1 MFNTIEKLI
10 TVRNLKPKKKEG
22 FLKVIS
28 IFSFLGIMLG
38 VATLIIV
45 MSVMNGF
52 RTELTD
58 KILGFNPHITIK
70 PYTNNVSQ
78 DFYLNIRNEYKSSNI
93 IKTFSSEAV
102 IMMNDKAKGVLVR
115 GIDTNQIDE
124 IKLFN
129 NNNIID
135 GTILNFKQNTVVIG
149 KQLAIELG
157 VVVGDR
163 INIVSSTSSST
174 LLGLVPKQ
182 SVYKIVSVFS
192 SGLYDYDRNV
202 VFFTINDSFSFFEK
216 SEKDIVLEMYVKD
229 PLNADK
235 YKGEIQRKNPNLFVT
250 SWSDLNKSFLSA
262 LKVERNVMFL
272 ILTLIIIVAA
282 FNIISG
288 LTILIK
294 NKTKE
299 IAILKAL
306 GLSKKS
312 IIKSFFLTGFLIGL
326 MATIAGVLLGIIFSI
341 YIEEIRQFLSSVFN
355 LQIFPEDVYFLDKMP
370 SEISV
375 NSVLLISIFS
385 IFISSLASFFPSLV
399 VTKIE
404 PIKAL
409 KYE

>member
-1 MFNTIEKLI
+1 MFTTIEKLI
-10 TVRNLKPKKKEG
+10 TTRNLKPKKKEG

-38 VATLIIV
+38 VSTLIIV

-52 RTELTD
+52 RTELTE
-58 KILGFNPHITIK
+58 KILGFNSHITIK
-70 PYTNNVSQ
+70 PYSNNISEE
-78 DFYLNIRNEYKSSNI
+78 FYSNLQEEYKEAKI
-93 IKTFSSEAV
+93 IKVYNGEAV
-102 IMMNDKAKGVLVR
+102 VMMSDSAKGVIIR
-115 GIDTNQIDE
+115 GIDPDKIEKIDFF
-124 IKLFN
+124 KK
-129 NNNIID
+129 NIID
-135 GTILNFKQNTVVIG
+135 GKLSNFVDGTIVLG

-157 VVVGDR
+157 VVVGDK
-163 INIVSSTSSST
+163 INIMSSSSVST
-174 LLGLVPKQ
+174 LLGAIPKQ
-182 SVYKIVSVFS
+182 SSYKIAAVFS
-192 SGLYDYDRNV
+192 SGLYEFDRNV
-202 VFFTINDSFSFFEK
+202 AFFNLEDSLSFFEK
-216 SEKDIVLEMYVKD
+216 TVDDINLEIFLKN

-235 YKGEIQRKNPNLFVT
+235 YKKEIQTKNSDFYVN

-299 IAILKAL
+299 IAILKSL

-312 IIKSFFLTGFLIGL
+312 IVKSFFLTGFLIGFF
-326 MATIAGVLLGIIFSI
+326 ATTVGVIFGIIFSI
-341 YIEEIRQFLSSVFN
+341 YIEEIRQFLSATLN
-355 LQIFPEDVYFLDKMP
+355 LQIFPEDIYFLNEMP
-370 SEISV
+370 SEINIS
-375 NSVLLISIFS
+375 SILSISIFS
-385 IFISSLASFFPSLV
+385 IVITMLASLFPSLA

>member
-1 MFNTIEKLI
+1 MFTTVEKLI
-10 TVRNLKPKKKEG
+10 TTRNLKPKKKEG

-52 RTELTD
+52 RTELTE

-70 PYTNNVSQ
+70 PYSNSITEN
-78 DFYLNIRNEYKSSNI
+78 FYLDLKNKYKKAKIVKSLYGEGVIITSN
-93 IKTFSSEAV
+93 T
-102 IMMNDKAKGVLVR
+102 AKGVLVR
-115 GIDTNQIDE
+115 GINKNQIKELD
-124 IKLFN
+124 LFQ
-129 NNNIID
+129 NNIID
-135 GTILNFKQNTVVIG
+135 GEISNFNNGRIIIG
-149 KQLAIELG
+149 KHLAIELG
-157 VVVGDR
+157 VVVGDK
-163 INIVSSTSSST
+163 INLMSSTSSPS
-174 LLGLVPKQ
+174 LFGMVPKQ
-182 SVYKIVSVFS
+182 SSYKIISVFS
-192 SGLYDYDRNV
+192 SGLYEYDKNV
-202 VFFTINDSFSFFEK
+202 IFFNLNDSLSFFEK
-216 SEKDIVLEMYVKD
+216 TNDDINLDIYLKD
-229 PLNADK
+229 PLNADV
-235 YKGEIQRKNPNLFVT
+235 YKNEIQEINPGLFVS
-250 SWSDLNKSFLSA
+250 SWSDQNKSFLSA

-312 IIKSFFLTGFLIGL
+312 IVKSFFLTGFIIGL
-326 MATIAGVLLGIIFSI
+326 TATIAGVILGVTFSI

-355 LQIFPEDVYFLDKMP
+355 LQIFPEDVYFLDEMP
-370 SEISV
+370 SEINAKSIL
-375 NSVLLISIFS
+375 SISLFS
-385 IFISSLASFFPSLV
+385 IVVTSLASLFPSFAV
-399 VTKIE
+399 AKVE

>member
-10 TVRNLKPKKKEG
+10 TIRNLKPKKKEG
-22 FLKVIS
+22 FLKIIS

-52 RTELTD
+52 RTELTN

-70 PYTNNVSQ
+70 PYNESISD
-78 DFYLNIRNEYKSSNI
+78 DFYSNIKNNYENAKI

-102 IMMNDKAKGVLVR
+102 IMMNDTAKGVLIR
-115 GIDTNQIDE
+115 GIDTDQIDE
-124 IKLFN
+124 IDLFN
-129 NNNIID
+129 RNIID
-135 GTILNFKQNTVVIG
+135 GKISNFQNGTVVIG

-163 INIVSSTSSST
+163 INILSSTSSST
-174 LLGLVPKQ
+174 MLGLVPKQ
-182 SVYKIVSVFS
+182 SLYKIVSVFS
-192 SGLYDYDRNV
+192 SGLYDYDRNII
-202 VFFTINDSFSFFEK
+202 FFTINDSFSFFEK
-216 SEKDIVLEMYVKD
+216 SEEDIILEIYLKN
-229 PLNADK
+229 PLNADT
-235 YKGEIQRKNPNLFVT
+235 YKDEIQSKNPNLYLS

-262 LKVERNVMFL
+262 LKVERNVMFI
-272 ILTLIIIVAA
+272 ILTLIVIVAA

-299 IAILKAL
+299 IAILKSL

-326 MATIAGVLLGIIFSI
+326 IATLTGVLLGVIFSI
-341 YIEEIRQFLSSVFN
+341 YIEEIRQFLSSFFN

-370 SEISV
+370 SEISI
-375 NSVLLISIFS
+375 NSILSISLFS
-385 IFISSLASFFPSLV
+385 IAVSSLASFFPSLV
-399 VTKIE
+399 VTKIQ

>member
-1 MFNTIEKLI
+1 MFTTAEKLI
-10 TVRNLKPKKKEG
+10 TIRNLKPKKKEG

-28 IFSFLGIMLG
+28 VFSFLGIMLG

-52 RTELTD
+52 RTELTN

-70 PYTNNVSQ
+70 PYGDKIGE
-78 DFYLNIRNEYKSSNI
+78 DFYSQIKDEYKNSRI

-102 IMMNDKAKGVLVR
+102 IMMSDTAKGVLIR
-115 GIDTNQIDE
+115 GIEKDSLNQIS
-124 IKLFN
+124 ILK
-129 NNNIID
+129 NNIID
-135 GTILNFKQNTVVIG
+135 GKISNFENGTTIIG
-149 KQLAIELG
+149 KQLAIDLG
-157 VVVGDR
+157 VVVGDKL
-163 INIVSSTSSST
+163 NIMSSTPSST
-174 LLGLVPKQ
+174 MLGMIPKQ
-182 SVYKIVSVFS
+182 STYKIVSVFN
-192 SGLYDYDRNV
+192 SGLYEYDRNV
-202 VFFTINDSFSFFEK
+202 IFFNINDSLSFFEK
-216 SEKDIVLEMYVKD
+216 NSDDINIEIYLND
-229 PLNADK
+229 PLNADI
-235 YKGEIQRKNPNLFVT
+235 YKKEIQDKNSNFFVN

-299 IAILKAL
+299 IAILKSL

-326 MATIAGVLLGIIFSI
+326 FATLVGVIFGVLFSV
-341 YIEEIRQFLSSVFN
+341 YIEEIRQFLSTIFN
-355 LQIFPEDVYFLDKMP
+355 LQIFPPDIYFLEEMP
-370 SEISV
+370 SEINIRSIL
-375 NSVLLISIFS
+375 SISFFS
-385 IFISSLASFFPSLV
+385 ISVTVLASLLPSFA

-404 PIKAL
+404 PVKAL

>member
-1 MFNTIEKLI
+1 LFTTIEKLI
-10 TVRNLKPKKKEG
+10 TTRNLKPKKKEG

-38 VATLIIV
+38 VSTLIIV

-52 RTELTD
+52 RTELTE
-58 KILGFNPHITIK
+58 KILGFNSHITIK
-70 PYTNNVSQ
+70 PYSNNISEE
-78 DFYLNIRNEYKSSNI
+78 FYSNLQEEYKEAKI
-93 IKTFSSEAV
+93 IKVYNGEAV
-102 IMMNDKAKGVLVR
+102 VMMSDSAKGVIIR
-115 GIDTNQIDE
+115 GIDPDKIEKIDFF
-124 IKLFN
+124 KK
-129 NNNIID
+129 NIID
-135 GTILNFKQNTVVIG
+135 GKLSNFVDGTIVLG

-157 VVVGDR
+157 VVVGDK
-163 INIVSSTSSST
+163 INIMSSSSVST
-174 LLGLVPKQ
+174 LLGAIPKQ
-182 SVYKIVSVFS
+182 SSYKIAAVFS
-192 SGLYDYDRNV
+192 SGLYEFDRNV
-202 VFFTINDSFSFFEK
+202 AFFNLEDSLSFFEK
-216 SEKDIVLEMYVKD
+216 TVDDINLEIFLKN

-235 YKGEIQRKNPNLFVT
+235 YKKEIQTKNSDFYVN

-299 IAILKAL
+299 IAILKSL

-312 IIKSFFLTGFLIGL
+312 IVKSFFLTGFLIGFF
-326 MATIAGVLLGIIFSI
+326 ATTVGVIFGIIFSI
-341 YIEEIRQFLSSVFN
+341 YIEEIRQFLSATLN
-355 LQIFPEDVYFLDKMP
+355 LQIFPEDIYFLNEMP
-370 SEISV
+370 SEINIS
-375 NSVLLISIFS
+375 SILSISIFS
-385 IFISSLASFFPSLV
+385 IVITMLASLFPSLA